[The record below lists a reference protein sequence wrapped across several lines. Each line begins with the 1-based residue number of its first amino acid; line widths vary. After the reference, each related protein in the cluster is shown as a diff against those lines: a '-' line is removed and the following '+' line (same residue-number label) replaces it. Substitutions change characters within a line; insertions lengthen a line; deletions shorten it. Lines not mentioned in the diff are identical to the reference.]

1 LSGPFPAAPALPQS
15 ARRRGRLD
23 RRALWG
29 YVFIAPWLLGL
40 IAFTLLPIALMF
52 YFSLTRYSV
61 LDAPEWVG
69 LANFRKMLTADP
81 LFWKALANTAYYV
94 GLRVPLH
101 VGLGLA
107 LAVLVNRSLPGMAFF
122 RAAFYL
128 PTVVPLVATIVVWAW
143 LLDSQVGVFKYLLAR
158 IDIALPNVFAHA
170 ALVKPV
176 MVGLSLWQVGVVM
189 MVFLAALQDVPRELH
204 EAAAVDGASA
214 MTRFWRITL
223 PLLTPAVYFNIVTD
237 TINSFQVFALALI
250 LTRGGPL
257 DASLF
262 YVLYVYQHAFEFF
275 EMGYACA
282 LAVILFLVILACTL
296 VVVRSGN
303 IWVHYERV

>member
-1 LSGPFPAAPALPQS
+1 LADPVTSSSARLAG

-40 IAFTLLPIALMF
+40 VAFTLIPIILMF

-61 LDAPEWVG
+61 LDTPEWVG
-69 LANFRKMLTADP
+69 LANFRKMLTVDP

-107 LAVLVNRSLPGMAFF
+107 LAVLVNRALPGMALF
-122 RAAFYL
+122 RTAFYL

-143 LLDSQVGVFKYLLAR
+143 LLDSQVGVLKFLLEQ
-158 IDIALPNVFAHA
+158 IGGGLPNVFAHPG
-170 ALVKPV
+170 LVKPV

-189 MVFLAALQDVPRELH
+189 MIFLAALQDIPAALQ
-204 EAAAVDGASA
+204 EAAAVDGAGVVV
-214 MTRFWRITL
+214 RFWRITL
-223 PLLTPAVYFNIVTD
+223 PLLTPALYFNVVTD

-262 YVLYVYQHAFEFF
+262 YVLYIYQHAFEFF

-282 LAVILFLVILACTL
+282 LAVVLFLVVLGCTL
-296 VVVRSGN
+296 VMVRSSAM
-303 IWVHYERV
+303 WVHYERL

>member
-1 LSGPFPAAPALPQS
+1 
-15 ARRRGRLD
+15 
-23 RRALWG
+23 
-29 YVFIAPWLLGL
+29 VFIAPWLLGFV
-40 IAFTLLPIALMF
+40 AFTLVPVGLMF

-61 LDAPEWVG
+61 LDVPEWVG
-69 LANFRKMLTADP
+69 LANFRRMLTADP
-81 LFWKALANTAYYV
+81 LFWTALRNTAYYV

-107 LAVLVNRSLPGMAFF
+107 LAVLVNRSLPGMTLF
-122 RAAFYL
+122 RTAFYL

-143 LLDSQVGVFKYLLAR
+143 LLDSQVGVLKYVLAGVGV
-158 IDIALPNVFAHA
+158 ALPNVFAHA

-189 MVFLAALQDVPRELH
+189 MVFLAALQDVPREIQ
-204 EAAAVDGASA
+204 EAAAVDGA
-214 MTRFWRITL
+214 TPTIRFWRITL
-223 PLLTPAVYFNIVTD
+223 PLLTPALYFNVVTD
-237 TINSFQVFALALI
+237 TINSFQVFAVALI

-262 YVLYVYQHAFEFF
+262 YVLYIYQHAFEFF

-282 LAVILFLVILACTL
+282 LAVVLFLTILACTL
-296 VVVRSGN
+296 LLVRSSRA
-303 IWVHYERV
+303 WVHYERV